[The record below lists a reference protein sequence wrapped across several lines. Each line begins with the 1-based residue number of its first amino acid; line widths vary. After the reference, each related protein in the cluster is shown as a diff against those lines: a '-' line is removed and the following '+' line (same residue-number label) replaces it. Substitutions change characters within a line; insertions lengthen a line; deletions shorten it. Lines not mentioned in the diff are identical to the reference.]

1 MANDNTFSINPKNGK
16 KDKRFVYVAE
26 YKKCK
31 QCGIEIIRKRREG
44 RRDWDNR
51 KYCSID
57 CSIKARVG
65 KKPFEMT
72 DAVREKIS
80 KNTKL
85 AMQKDGVINKIKEYL
100 KYNHPTRGKH
110 LSEETKNK
118 ISISNIG
125 KKISIE
131 SRKKMSIAQS
141 GDKSHCW
148 RGGIS
153 NNPYP
158 QEWNDILKDSI
169 RCRDS
174 FMCQECGIHQDEL
187 SGIFKKLSI
196 HHIDYDKENCNP
208 DNLITLCN
216 SCHIKT
222 NFNREYWIKYFKNI

>member
-118 ISISNIG
+118 IKAQCKNPPIIAIKNSATYPSI
-125 KKISIE
+125 
-131 SRKKMSIAQS
+131 
-141 GDKSHCW
+141 
-148 RGGIS
+148 
-153 NNPYP
+153 
-158 QEWNDILKDSI
+158 L
-169 RCRDS
+169 
-174 FMCQECGIHQDEL
+174 
-187 SGIFKKLSI
+187 
-196 HHIDYDKENCNP
+196 
-208 DNLITLCN
+208 TL
-216 SCHIKT
+216 T
-222 NFNREYWIKYFKNI
+222 KNTFTK